1 MRELF
6 SNTPKLK
13 SDISRSDYLRFDGA
27 RARVQAVV
35 HDEIDRLGI
44 EEVLKSRGARV
55 VKFDVALFNSETPQ
69 LAISESADVIIVV
82 EPEFATS
89 SDDILMMVK
98 TVAVRSPESR
108 ILVITDIRSEIDV
121 LAELSS
127 SVSAPSAHNLR
138 SASIDADTMLQS
150 VQELALG
157 EPGSLLP
164 LAIDNRS
171 RLAET
176 ASRIIKLTRRELE
189 ILEYVA
195 QGISNK
201 QIAGAL
207 NLSLRTV
214 NNHVGMMFMKLG
226 VASNPDINARVSA
239 SLAFCIYSRALTG
252 KLLTD
257 TLVENSRGVISST
270 EYQLVESDS

>member
-1 MRELF
+1 M
-6 SNTPKLK
+6 
-13 SDISRSDYLRFDGA
+13 
-27 RARVQAVV
+27 V

-108 ILVITDIRSEIDV
+108 ILAITDIRSEIDV

-127 SVSAPSAHNLR
+127 SISAPSAHNLR
-138 SASIDADTMLQS
+138 SAAINADTMLQS

-157 EPGSLLP
+157 EPGNLLP
-164 LAIDNRS
+164 LAIENQS

-207 NLSLRTV
+207 NLSLRTL

-226 VASNPDINARVSA
+226 IASNPDINARVSA
-239 SLAFCIYSRALTG
+239 SLAFYIYSRALTG
-252 KLLTD
+252 KLLAD

-270 EYQLVESDS
+270 AYQLVESDS